1 LSVDLELQ
9 PDLTT
14 FMPAIIADIIKIM
27 EDIAPSYLAE
37 EWDNVGLQVGQKDWP
52 VRTVRIALDP
62 LPNVV
67 AAACRERVDL
77 LITHHPLI
85 FKPLGSIDFST
96 PVGAIINMAS
106 KHKMAIFS
114 AHTNLDNV
122 TDGLNDILARTIG
135 LKNLEVLGEPIEPEY
150 YKLVIYLPVEYE
162 QKVLTSLFETKAG
175 RIGAYT
181 SCSFRNNGRATFRP
195 GSLSKPFI
203 GKPDDMSHADE
214 IRLETVVQKD
224 DLENVIEHLRANHP
238 YETMAYDVYKLQPSD
253 SILAGRQQGLGRIG
267 DLAGETKLLPFALEI
282 KKKLRLDFV
291 KIAGNPD
298 LPVKKAAL
306 CTGSGSSLI
315 NNFFASSAQVYISG
329 DFRYH
334 DARAAEAANLGII
347 DIGHFASEHLIIEV
361 LAKRL
366 REIIF
371 KNRIDVKVE
380 ACESEIDPFVIL

>member
-1 LSVDLELQ
+1 MNVLQ
-9 PDLTT
+9 RSRPILR

-52 VRTVRIALDP
+52 VRIIRIALDP

-67 AAACRERVDL
+67 AAACREMVDL

-85 FKPLGSIDFST
+85 FKPLSSVDFST

-106 KHKMAIFS
+106 KHKMAIFA
-114 AHTNLDNV
+114 AHTNFDNV
-122 TDGLNDILARTIG
+122 TDGLNDILARIIG
-135 LKNLEVLGEPIEPEY
+135 LNNLKVLGKPIEPEY

-162 QKVLTSLFETKAG
+162 QKVLASLFETKAG

-203 GKPDDMSHADE
+203 GKPDDISHADE

-224 DLENVIEHLRANHP
+224 DLESVIEHVRESHP
-238 YETMAYDVYKLQPSD
+238 YETMAYDVYRLQS
-253 SILAGRQQGLGRIG
+253 SESMLAGRQQGLGRIG
-267 DLAGETKLLPFALEI
+267 DLVRESKLSSFALEI
-282 KKKLRLDFV
+282 KKKLGLDYIKV
-291 KIAGNPD
+291 AGKLN
-298 LPVKKAAL
+298 LSVKKAAL

-315 NNFFASSAQVYISG
+315 NNFFASGAEVYISG

-347 DIGHFASEHLIIEV
+347 DIGHFASEHLIVEV

-366 REIIF
+366 REIIS
-371 KNRIDVKVE
+371 KTGIDVKVE
-380 ACESEIDPFVIL
+380 ACESEIDPFVII